1 MDQYRQGDVLIVRTI
16 SRMIK
21 GKQAAR
27 QNGNLV
33 LAEGEATGHAHTISE
48 QDVQMW
54 IAEME
59 AYLLVESCVLQRDEQ
74 GRLHSGEGQ
83 AVGYS
88 DGWGVWAWH
97 GVRVP
102 AKVIEAPET
111 LGAAAI
117 QAEPNVEIR
126 RVMIERYGQERYL
139 RESGAQQIHQDD
151 WGTLWRVDIPG
162 DEPLVMVEVV
172 NSTPEPDGSF
182 RNYMLRVPLQ
192 MRRAKQAVAWTFGL
206 TEAGYGPAVQT

>member
-1 MDQYRQGDVLIVRTI
+1 
-16 SRMIK
+16 
-21 GKQAAR
+21 
-27 QNGNLV
+27 
-33 LAEGEATGHAHTISE
+33 
-48 QDVQMW
+48 MW